1 MVIFVGSFLEVFGD
15 ITIYQI
21 ALFIM
26 AVGYVIEKAK
36 NLYIW
41 ITTHHDG
48 KQEQDVQLKAVV
60 ATVQQQSKDIDLLKC
75 ANLATLNYHLF
86 AECERVL
93 NNKEITI
100 NDLEKIKRLYY
111 AYHNLGGNGVG
122 TKLYG
127 DVLVLPLK
135 R

>member
-1 MVIFVGSFLEVFGD
+1 MYHV
-15 ITIYQI
+15 

-36 NLYIW
+36 YLYIW
-41 ITTHHDG
+41 ATTRHDV
-48 KQEQDVQLKAVV
+48 KQDQDEQLKAVI
-60 ATVQQQSKDIDLLKC
+60 ATVQKQSKDIELLKG

-93 NNKEITI
+93 EHKEITI

-127 DVLVLPLK
+127 DVLVLPIK

>member
-1 MVIFVGSFLEVFGD
+1 MGSFLEVFGQF
-15 ITIYQI
+15 TIYQV

-26 AVGYVIEKAK
+26 AVGYAIEKLK
-36 NLYIW
+36 YLYIR
-41 ITTHHDG
+41 ITTHHDV
-48 KQEQDVQLKAVV
+48 KQDQDMQLKTMIS
-60 ATVQQQSKDIDLLKC
+60 TVQHQSKEIELLKQ

-93 NNKEITI
+93 EQKEITI

>member
-15 ITIYQI
+15 FTIYQV

-36 NLYIW
+36 YLYIW
-41 ITTHHDG
+41 ITSRHDI
-48 KQEQDVQLKAVV
+48 KQDQDVQLKAV
-60 ATVQQQSKDIDLLKC
+60 ATTVQQQSKDIELLKC

-93 NNKEITI
+93 EQKQITI